1 MLSSFADLVA
11 LSPHPY
17 TRPVLCPGGPLVVKA
32 GRHPVVST
40 LPLQQLASSFVANDL
55 FLSPLENVHIITG
68 PNGAG
73 KVSLSIYLSTHF
85 IDLVSSFVCFFLL
98 ADGVHQTDGAHCG
111 AGADRLLCACKT
123 RHRVRA
129 RPHPFQTRYA
139 KKHGT

>member
-17 TRPVLCPGGPLVVKA
+17 TRPVLCAEGPLVVKA
-32 GRHPVVST
+32 GRHPVIST

-73 KVSLSIYLSTHF
+73 KVSGIVIFYYVSDEVSKHVNLSIF
-85 IDLVSSFVCFFLL
+85 IPT
-98 ADGVHQTDGAHCG
+98 DGVHQADGSNCR
-111 AGADRLLCACKT
+111 AGADWLLCASQT
-123 RHRVRA
+123 RHSARA
-129 RPHPFQTRYA
+129 RPHPL
-139 KKHGT
+139 